1 MWVQL
6 AAGRWTE
13 WLLKLEIWVQE
24 LGRRGL
30 QGSGTGGRWGGR
42 APARGAQTPSGPAP
56 RAPEVRARVQGG
68 ISPGDPGAVSRLRS

>member
-6 AAGRWTE
+6 AAGCWTE

-42 APARGAQTPSGPAP
+42 APARGPRRPQGQHPGPRKSELASRVAFP
-56 RAPEVRARVQGG
+56 RGTRVR
-68 ISPGDPGAVSRLRS
+68 